1 MSGVQGVPNFGAEDQ
16 VTVAEVIDT
25 ALRES
30 VGDEVADEV
39 IRLLVAREDMI
50 ADNLRLAATQLGTFP
65 ELVAK
70 VMADVG
76 LGSPV
81 TDEEKQLLDQQFVAR
96 VQWLQRQIRGG
107 Q

>member
-1 MSGVQGVPNFGAEDQ
+1 MSTDGMPFFGTADQ
-16 VTVAEVIDT
+16 VTVAEVVNT
-25 ALRES
+25 ALRETI
-30 VGDEVADEV
+30 GDEAADEV
-39 IRLLVAREDMI
+39 IRLLIQREDMI

-81 TDEEKQLLDQQFVAR
+81 SDEQKQLLDQQFVAR
-96 VQWLQRQIRGG
+96 IQWLQQQFGG
-107 Q
+107 QQ